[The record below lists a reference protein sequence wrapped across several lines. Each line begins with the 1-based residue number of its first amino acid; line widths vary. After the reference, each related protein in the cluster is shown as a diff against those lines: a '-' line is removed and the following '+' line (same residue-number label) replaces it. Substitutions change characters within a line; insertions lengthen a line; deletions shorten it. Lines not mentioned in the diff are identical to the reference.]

1 MPSKG
6 SFEGLRADLQKVL
19 ADHDFVFKSLTFTAS
34 SRRTHGSLNFDT
46 EGQAELPLDDD
57 DRKRGMSTKEA

>member
-6 SFEGLRADLQKVL
+6 TFEGLRADLQKVL
-19 ADHDFVFKSLTFTAS
+19 NDHDFIFKSLTFTAS
-34 SRRTHGSLNFDT
+34 SQRTHGSLNFDT

-57 DRKRGMSTKEA
+57 KGMSTKEA

>member
-1 MPSKG
+1 MPNKG
-6 SFEGLRADLQKVL
+6 TFEALRADLQKVL
-19 ADHDFVFKSLTFTAS
+19 SEHDFIFKSLTFTAS

-57 DRKRGMSTKEA
+57 EKRGMSTREA